1 MKVAILNDTHC
12 GIRNSSEIFLNNAAT
27 FYQDVFFPECE
38 KRGVEQ
44 IIHLGDYYDH
54 RKFVNFKAL
63 NHNRKHFLNELRERG
78 MKMDI
83 IPGNHDT
90 FYKNTNDLNSL
101 KECLGHYMN
110 EIHIIMEP
118 RVMEYGSLK
127 IALLPWICQDN
138 YDKSMEFITN
148 CKADWLGAHL
158 ELSGFDMMRGVTNV
172 HGMNHKIFEKF
183 ELVLTGHFH
192 VGSRRDN
199 VWYLGSQMEFFW
211 SDAGDKKYFH
221 IIDTETREI
230 EKIHNPHTLFEKIV
244 YNDDK
249 VDYNNY
255 DVSHLDNKFVKV
267 AVVNK
272 TDAFVFD
279 RFIDRIQNQD
289 IYELKIAENF
299 SEFVGD
305 NVGDEGLEIED
316 TAQLVD
322 NYIDNVDT
330 ELDKDRIKINMR
342 ELMTEA
348 QALEI
353 A

>member
-1 MKVAILNDTHC
+1 MKIAILNDTHC
-12 GIRNSSEIFLNNAAT
+12 GIRNSSEVFLDNAAT
-27 FYQDVFFPECE
+27 FYKEVFFPECE
-38 KRGVEQ
+38 RQGIDQ
-44 IIHLGDYYDH
+44 IVHLGDFYDN
-54 RKFVNFKAL
+54 RKFINFKAM
-63 NHNRKHFLNELRERG
+63 NHVRKHFLQELRTRG

-90 FYKNTNDLNSL
+90 YFKNTNELNSL

-118 RVMEYGSLK
+118 TVMEYGSLK
-127 IALLPWICQDN
+127 MALLPWICQDN
-138 YDKSMEFITN
+138 YDKSMNFIRE
-148 CKADWLGAHL
+148 CKADWLGGHL
-158 ELSGFDMMRGVTNV
+158 ELANFEMQRGIIQP
-172 HGMNHKIFEKF
+172 HGMNHKLFEKF
-183 ELVLTGHFH
+183 EMVMSGHYH
-192 VGSRRDN
+192 VASQKDN

-221 IIDTETREI
+221 IVDTETREVQ
-230 EKIHNPHTLFEKIV
+230 KIRNPHTLFEKIV
-244 YNDDK
+244 YNDEK

-267 AVVNK
+267 VIIK
-272 TDAFVFD
+272 KEDSFTFD
-279 RFIDRIQNQD
+279 RFIDRIQNQNIHD
-289 IYELKIAENF
+289 LKIAENF
-299 SEFVGD
+299 NEFLGE
-305 NVGDEGLEIED
+305 NVDDEGLEVED

-322 NYIDNVDT
+322 DYIDNVDT
-330 ELDKDRIKINMR
+330 DLDKSRIKVDMR